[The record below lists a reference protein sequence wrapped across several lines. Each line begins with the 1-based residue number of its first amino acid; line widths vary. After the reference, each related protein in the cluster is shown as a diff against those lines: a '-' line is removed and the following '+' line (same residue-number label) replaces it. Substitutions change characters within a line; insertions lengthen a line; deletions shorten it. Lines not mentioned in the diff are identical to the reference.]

1 MWLSDI
7 ERTLGRKLF
16 QMKMKRFCHF
26 RDILVQPI
34 HLNITLWYC
43 ALVWVKFYKLWQV
56 IVWGFWSGNS
66 KFRNIFELISIFF
79 FLIMFSLLSFR
90 DFNYLEI
97 IYPLPIAHLYVSP
110 PYIMFLCTCFIF
122 LHIFLILFA
131 KTVIVA
137 FISTCNFNKQE
148 ALFVSQNSI

>member
-66 KFRNIFELISIFF
+66 KFRNIFELISIYFF
-79 FLIMFSLLSFR
+79 SNHVLSSLFQRLQLFGDYISFTHCPSLCFSPLHNVFVYLFYFPTYFLNFICQDRYCGFHF
-90 DFNYLEI
+90 YLQ
-97 IYPLPIAHLYVSP
+97 
-110 PYIMFLCTCFIF
+110 F
-122 LHIFLILFA
+122 
-131 KTVIVA
+131 
-137 FISTCNFNKQE
+137 
-148 ALFVSQNSI
+148 